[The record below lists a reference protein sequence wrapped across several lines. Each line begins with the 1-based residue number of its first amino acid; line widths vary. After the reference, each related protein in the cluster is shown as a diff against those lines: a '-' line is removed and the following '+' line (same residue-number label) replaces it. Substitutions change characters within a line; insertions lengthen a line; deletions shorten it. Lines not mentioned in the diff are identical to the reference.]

1 MLAGGSYGNQGSSM
15 GLDGMDWN
23 GISIVFGS
31 VLFKS
36 CIFWWVNPNNPNSW
50 TCSRIAV
57 FRRKA
62 RGCLVVS
69 TTGGRRL
76 CNLSVAANKNPAKAR
91 RNAIEG
97 IFIQAYG

>member
-1 MLAGGSYGNQGSSM
+1 MGARGSSL
-15 GLDGMDWN
+15 GSDGMVWN
-23 GISIVFGS
+23 GISFVFGS

-36 CIFWWVNPNNPNSW
+36 CMLWWGNANNPNSW
-50 TCSRIAV
+50 ACFRAAG

-69 TTGGRRL
+69 TTRGRRL
-76 CNLSVAANKNPAKAR
+76 CNLSVAANRNPAKAR
-91 RNAIEG
+91 RNAAEE

>member
-1 MLAGGSYGNQGSSM
+1 M
-15 GLDGMDWN
+15 GLALD
-23 GISIVFGS
+23 VLGS

-36 CIFWWVNPNNPNSW
+36 CVLWWGNPNNPNSW
-50 TCSRIAV
+50 AFSRVAG

-69 TTGGRRL
+69 TTRGRRL
-76 CNLSVAANKNPAKAR
+76 CNLSVAANRNPAKAR
-91 RNAIEG
+91 SAAEG